1 MLAAVLSGYALSP
14 VAPWLQR
21 FGRGATGWIIALLP
35 LSLFAYFA
43 RLIGPIA
50 AGETIA
56 VTYPWV
62 PSLGVNLSFYLDGLS
77 LLFTLL
83 ITGIG
88 ALVIIYAS
96 GYLAHDQA
104 IGRFYAWTLVFM
116 ASMLGGV
123 LADNLITLFV
133 FWELTT
139 ISSYMLIG
147 FNHTKDRS
155 RAAALQALLV
165 TSTGG
170 LAMLAGLILLG
181 QIGGSLELSVLVERA
196 DAIRAD
202 ALYLPVLILILLGAF
217 AKSAQVPFHFWLP
230 NAMEAPTP
238 VSAYLHSATMVKAGI
253 YLMARLSPTLGG
265 TAAWQYTVTGVGAT
279 TMLLGALMAWYQSD
293 LKRIL
298 AYSTISALGILTMLL
313 GLGSELAAEAMVVF
327 LLGHA
332 LYKGA
337 LFLVVGIIDHETGTR
352 EIEKLGGLRRA
363 MPITA
368 AAALIAALSMASIPP
383 FLGFIG
389 KELLY
394 EATLEAHLLEIVLIS
409 VAVFANI
416 LYVAAAAIAGIRPF
430 WGKAGH
436 PPKHPHEAP
445 VNMWLGP
452 VLLAAGGL
460 LLGLFPAGATL
471 LAAPATSAITHHE
484 SHVHLALWHGFSLVL
499 LLSAVTIAGG
509 FGVYVGRDRLR
520 PLVAPLAGLGR
531 WGPERGY
538 NLGLKGLIWL
548 AAAQTRIIQHGYLR
562 YYMMTIIITGIVL
575 VGLPMLNAAELT
587 WSLALV
593 DLRFY
598 ELTVAGLILISAYA
612 AVRAKSRL
620 GAIAALGVIGYGIA
634 MIFVWFSAPDLA
646 MTQFAV
652 ETLTVLLFVLVLY
665 RLPRYRDLT
674 RPAGRV
680 RDAIVALT
688 AGGLVTGLVLVA
700 TQVQFQEPISSYMAE
715 NSVPIAH
722 GHNIVN
728 VILVD
733 FRGLDTMG
741 EITVLSLAGIGVYSL
756 LRLYMDK
763 GKDQP
768 K

>member
-21 FGRGATGWIIALLP
+21 FGRGAAGWIIALLP

-43 RLIGPIA
+43 RLIGPIT
-50 AGETIA
+50 AGETMA
-56 VTYPWV
+56 VAYPWV

-77 LLFTLL
+77 LLFALL

-88 ALVIIYAS
+88 TLVIIYAG
-96 GYLAHDQA
+96 GYLAHHHA

-116 ASMLGGV
+116 ASMLGGI

-147 FNHTKDRS
+147 FNHEKAGS

-165 TSTGG
+165 TGFGG

-181 QIGGSLELSVLVERA
+181 QIGGSLELSVLVEQA

-202 ALYLPVLILILLGAF
+202 PLYLPVLVLILLGAF
-217 AKSAQVPFHFWLP
+217 TKSAQFPFHFWLP

-265 TAAWQYTVTGVGAT
+265 TPAWQYTVTGIGAT

-352 EIEKLGGLRRA
+352 TIEQLGGLRRA

-368 AAALIAALSMASIPP
+368 AAALVAALSMASIPP

-389 KELLY
+389 KELFY
-394 EATLEAHLLEIVLIS
+394 EATLEAALLEVVLIS
-409 VAVFANI
+409 VAVLANI
-416 LYVAAAAIAGIRPF
+416 FYVAAAAIAGIRPF
-430 WGKAGH
+430 WGRAGH
-436 PPKHPHEAP
+436 PPKQPHEAP

-452 VLLAAGGL
+452 VLLAGGGL
-460 LLGLFPAGATL
+460 LLGLFPAGANL
-471 LAAPATSAITHHE
+471 LVAPATSAITHHE
-484 SHVHLALWHGFSLVL
+484 AHGHLALWHGFSLVL
-499 LLSAVTIAGG
+499 LLSVVTIMGG
-509 FGVYVGRDRLR
+509 FSVYAGRDRLR
-520 PLVAPLAGLGR
+520 PLVVPLAGLGR
-531 WGPERGY
+531 RGPERWY
-538 NLGLKGLIWL
+538 NLGLNGLIRL
-548 AAAQTRIIQHGYLR
+548 ATAQTRIVQHGYLR
-562 YYMMTIIITGIVL
+562 YYMMTIMITAVVL
-575 VGLPMLNAAELT
+575 VGVPLLNAAELT
-587 WSLALV
+587 LSLDLR

-598 ELTVAGLILISAYA
+598 ELAVAGLILISAYA
-612 AVRAKSRL
+612 AVRARSRL

-634 MIFVWFSAPDLA
+634 LLFVWFSAPDLA

-665 RLPRYRDLT
+665 RLPRYRELSNSPE
-674 RPAGRV
+674 RA
-680 RDAIVALT
+680 RDALVALT
-688 AGGLVTGLVLVA
+688 AGGLMTTLVLVA
-700 TQVQFQEPISSYMAE
+700 TQVQFQEPISRYMAE

-722 GHNIVN
+722 GRNIVN

-763 GKDQP
+763 GKDQHQ
-768 K
+768 